1 MGYLSDTIY
10 GHLSIAF
17 ISFYLGIKNQ
27 TMSLDFNSHIPAP
40 NFYTLLS
47 QEGELLGKT
56 LAIVAI
62 KELSNSTGQKS
73 AGDSD
78 ITVSILIAVV
88 VGILVV
94 LMGIKTFKNI
104 DKLFEKKND
113 KKTINTDSKS

>member
-1 MGYLSDTIY
+1 MDDFSDMIY
-10 GHLSIAF
+10 GHLSITF

-27 TMSLDFNSHIPAP
+27 TMSLDFNAHILAP

-47 QEGELLGKT
+47 QEEGLLGKT

-62 KELSNSTGQKS
+62 KAASNTDGQKS
-73 AGDSD
+73 ASDSD
-78 ITVSILIAVV
+78 ITVSILIAVF
-88 VGILVV
+88 VGILFV
-94 LMGIKTFKNI
+94 LIGIKTFKNI